1 MLSKYKKYLLLLAG
15 VVFLFAL
22 GLFFGLNSWNQK
34 LYVSWNPSSQRG
46 PAEDSQDEFLIQ
58 VSPEELAEKAD
69 KVLFNNI
76 RLIEEEDKITFYLK
90 SILVPDKSTGKYR
103 FLCEIF
109 SHIEFSFAPLGIK
122 LSGDPGLMILQSP
135 CRREEEFELGPFFI
149 FKKKLLE
156 SADKRNFEF
165 KELGDYISFYKASI
179 LLTPSWILKTIRFF
193 NENEEDSEE
202 FIVRYNLENNSPF
215 EIFLKKETN
224 PPPQLI
230 LKEQDLRL

>member
-1 MLSKYKKYLLLLAG
+1 MLSKYKKNLLLLAG
-15 VVFLFAL
+15 VIFLFAL
-22 GLFFGLNSWNQK
+22 GLFFGLNSWNKK

-46 PAEDSQDEFLIQ
+46 LAEDNQTEFLIEI
-58 VSPEELAEKAD
+58 SSEELAEKAD
-69 KVLFNNI
+69 KVLFDNV

-135 CRREEEFELGPFFI
+135 CRQEEEFELGPFFI
-149 FKKKLLE
+149 FKKKLLG

-165 KELGDYISFYKASI
+165 EELGDYMSFYKASI

-193 NENEEDSEE
+193 NESEEDSEE
-202 FIVRYNLENNSPF
+202 FIVRYNPENNSPF
-215 EIFLKKETN
+215 EIVLKEEAN
-224 PPPQLI
+224 PPQLI